1 MNTTFKGYLFFYKA
15 SYPTYNK
22 SNESRA
28 NIGKF
33 YRGHMVFGIADG
45 CQVTA
50 D

>member
-1 MNTTFKGYLFFYKA
+1 MNTTFNGCLLFYKTA
-15 SYPTYNK
+15 YTAYNK
-22 SNESRA
+22 NNDSQADIS
-28 NIGKF
+28 KF